1 MGGGF
6 FFTNQKYPFTITMRN
21 RIIQT
26 IILFFC
32 FCPFCQVSGHN
43 DTVRVA
49 AFGAKPYTYE
59 NCVEQL
65 QAALHACKAQRAKV
79 LLFDKGRYD
88 IWPEGATRKEYYISN
103 TSTEKECPSKIKTIG
118 LLFED
123 IQHLKIEGN
132 GALLMFH
139 GEMTTIAVENC
150 QDIRFH
156 NLHVDF
162 ERPAG
167 SELKYTHVK
176 EGAVEIE
183 VHPDTRYEIVDGRM
197 NLYGEGWK
205 CNINQCIEYDHEFET
220 FKYTEGWNVLSQAPA
235 QEIERGRIRFTTP
248 QGFLPKVGNIL
259 TIRDIIRDQV
269 GMFIYHSKDI
279 ELNEMQMHYM
289 HGLGIISQFSENIT
303 MRKLRCAP
311 RPESGRILAASADMT
326 HFSGCKGKVTID
338 SCYFSGA
345 HDDPINVHGTNLQAI
360 EKIDEQTL
368 NLRFMHGQTYGFQ
381 AYFPGDSVAFVKAST
396 MERLATARVES
407 VCKLSERI
415 WQVRFD
421 RKIPQWLEL
430 RNDCV
435 ENLTWTP
442 EVEITHNF
450 FTRTST
456 RGTLVSTPRKV
467 VIKDNTYYKIGMS
480 AILIEGDAKGWFE
493 SGPVQDVLIENNT
506 FVDCTAN
513 GGPHNAVIAINPSNS
528 IIDANHPVHKNIRIR
543 HNTFK
548 VFDYPVLYA
557 KSTEGLVFSDNCIE
571 RTTKIAPFTDNKNTF
586 YFNGCKNVVI
596 KHLKYQGDILGK
608 NILIKNMKYKNL
620 TSPKEL
626 KVNN

>member
-1 MGGGF
+1 MKEIFIYIRKCIFTFIIVSF
-6 FFTNQKYPFTITMRN
+6 FQHTHA
-21 RIIQT
+21 QT
-26 IILFFC
+26 
-32 FCPFCQVSGHN
+32 
-43 DTVRVA
+43 DTVYISE
-49 AFGAKPYTYE
+49 FGARPYSYE
-59 NCVEQL
+59 NCVSQL
-65 QAALHACKAQRAKV
+65 QAAINACKERNAHV
-79 LLFDKGRYD
+79 LVFPKGRYD
-88 IWPEGATRKEYYISN
+88 IWPEGAARKEYYISN

-123 IQHLKIEGN
+123 IQHLKVEGN
-132 GALLMFH
+132 GALLMYH

-150 QDIRFH
+150 QNIRFH

-167 SELKYTHVK
+167 SELKYTQVK
-176 EGAVEIE
+176 KGCVEVK

-205 CNINQCIEYDHEFET
+205 CNVNQCIEFDAEFET
-220 FKYTEGWNVLSQAPA
+220 FKYTEGWNIISQSPA
-235 QEIERGRIRFTTP
+235 QEIEPGTVRFTTP
-248 QGFLPKVGNIL
+248 QDFLPKTGNIL

-279 ELNEMQMHYM
+279 ELHDMQMHYM

-303 MRKLRCAP
+303 LHKLTCAP
-311 RPESGRILAASADMT
+311 RPESGRILAASADMA
-326 HFSGCKGKVTID
+326 HFSGCKGKITID

-360 EKIDEQTL
+360 EKINGQTL

-407 VCKLSERI
+407 VRKLSERI

-421 RKIPQWLEL
+421 REIPQWLEL

-442 EVEITHNF
+442 EVKITHNF

-456 RGTLVSTPRKV
+456 RGTLVTTPRKV
-467 VIKDNTYYKIGMS
+467 VIQDNTYYKTGMS

-493 SGPVQDVLIENNT
+493 SGPVCDVRIEGNT
-506 FVDCTAN
+506 FIDCAYN
-513 GGPHNAVIAINPSNS
+513 GGPYNAVIAINPSNS
-528 IIDANHPVHKNIRIR
+528 IIDAKHPVHKNIRIR
-543 HNTFK
+543 HNTFQ

-557 KSTEGLVFSDNCIE
+557 KSAEGLVFSNNCIE
-571 RTTKIAPFTDNKNTF
+571 RTMQLSPFTGNKYMF
-586 YFNGCKNVVI
+586 RLDGCKEVTINNLSY
-596 KHLKYQGDILGK
+596 KGELLGK
-608 NILIKNMKYKNL
+608 NILLEHMKRKFLKSSPELGIKNH
-620 TSPKEL
+620 
-626 KVNN
+626 